1 MEREDGKI
9 NRTIVTEKTEI
20 ERAIL
25 KEAIKHTI
33 TRIKNLKKT
42 LETQKVEKKEMG
54 GYEDCGQFYCDEVM
68 RTEAKIEV
76 LVSQKISFE
85 KWRKKLSYEQSDL
98 QD

>member
-1 MEREDGKI
+1 MKDEI
-9 NRTIVTEKTEI
+9 NKVFKQVFKKF
-20 ERAIL
+20 L
-25 KEAIKHTI
+25 KE
-33 TRIKNLKKT
+33 
-42 LETQKVEKKEMG
+42 EKKEMG

-68 RTEAKIEV
+68 RTEVKIEV